1 MDNEELEAMKHI
13 MRREKYY
20 LAADDSNV
28 AYYDAQTHRL
38 TYIEW
43 LATNNGWRVKAML
56 DDPIGFAYAYMAT
69 CNGAEKQPE
78 AEADNSIKI
87 AAAKLDRLAKQEEKK
102 RREAEERAARQQ
114 ARAAALQEAL
124 DRYEEA
130 GDDIVHYNLRTCP
143 MTEKECEYIKYL
155 TLLYSDEA

>member
-1 MDNEELEAMKHI
+1 MDNEELEAMKRI

-20 LAADDSNV
+20 LAADDSV

-43 LATNNGWRVKAML
+43 LATSNCWQVKAML

-69 CNGAEKQPE
+69 CINAEKQPE

-130 GDDIVHYNLRTCP
+130 GDNIVHYNLRTCP
-143 MTEKECEYIKYL
+143 MTEKECAYIKYL
-155 TLLYSDEA
+155 TLLYDEA

>member
-20 LAADDSNV
+20 LAADDSV

-69 CNGAEKQPE
+69 CNGDEKQPE

-114 ARAAALQEAL
+114 ARAAALQEAF

-130 GDDIVHYNLRTCP
+130 GDNIVHYNLRTCP
-143 MTEKECEYIKYL
+143 MTEKECAYIKYL
-155 TLLYSDEA
+155 TLLYDEA